1 MKSSLGIS
9 IVAACGTCFSIAAV
23 VNAQPRVVNI
33 SGATLLENYVRA
45 PASTNDYL
53 DLDGDG
59 IAGRFNSP
67 TIDQLA
73 PSLSGG
79 SFTPNHH
86 FVVQYRVVG
95 SVNGFIELMKFG
107 CGTPATG
114 DDTNVN
120 GILGNRPPAVTGGA
134 TTAYANRAAYI
145 NLGAST
151 GVYNQG
157 NPGGAPY
164 TSDSLYLALYA
175 APPSSSGGSIS
186 IDVAPLDVPTRWA
199 VQTAGTA
206 LFNATPGQPGYGAY
220 PRRSTNRD
228 GTTTGFGNLSNE
240 LPPLL
245 NGRNLFEPTNPGAAN
260 TNTIFDNPLSW
271 AVICPVVNPGTG
283 ISQLTVTQMQYLFVT
298 GRAQNGENLHAITR
312 DVGSGTRN
320 AWSNCLGVDPSWTV
334 GDNVGGLSTQAVN
347 NNIGVD
353 YTPTN
358 KGANSGVEATLRNAR
373 LGIGYIGGERGV
385 TGSGSGSWLTGS
397 NPALQIP
404 DVKNDIYGGTAW
416 VRPTADAIVHNNVNG
431 WVIGGPAILATI
443 GDPNAEPVGLGGL
456 GTANPRMCNIH
467 AAAYVNNISR
477 SIENFFS
484 VPGDPANVGM
494 PGEYAATQFTLTG
507 ALDNVHN
514 FVTPTQMDVNPAF
527 NASLQAYTLANSIYS
542 NGLFASYHASAR
554 GKVPVR
560 NAGPTYTDGV
570 VGGNNYINQAGASV
584 SYASDLTLRNLI
596 AGDFN
601 GDGLRNLNDVSNMVA
616 AWRQRNGGPTWTA
629 PSGTGAIAGAP
640 GTDAIIEVLGDFDGN
655 GSFNSAD
662 LRYFAD
668 GLAVKTSTGNID
680 RREGFASIDL
690 AFNGNFFGTTLATAK
705 PYVAGDSR
713 GDVAGAPGINRGWAP
728 VGANGVVNAA
738 DIDYV
743 YRQFKQNAYVLDG
756 AANWNV
762 IAEAVSFDLSAD
774 MTGDLIVDQADVVE
788 LVTVVLGTTMTD
800 VNLDG
805 LCNQADLDVATSFL
819 GQTGGWAK
827 GDLNGDGT
835 ITQADLDLI
844 SSCLCSGTACGDQD
858 FNGDGDF
865 GTDQDIEAFFAC
877 LGGNCC
883 TTCFCQGSDFN
894 GDGDFGTDSDIE
906 AFFRVLGGGN
916 C

>member
-9 IVAACGTCFSIAAV
+9 ILAACGTCFSVAAV

-59 IAGRFNSP
+59 IAGRFNSVS
-67 TIDQLA
+67 IDQLA
-73 PSLSGG
+73 PALSGG
-79 SFTPNHH
+79 SFTPSHH
-86 FVVQYRVVG
+86 FVVQYRSTG
-95 SVNGFIELMKFG
+95 SINGFVELMNHG
-107 CGTPATG
+107 CGSPATG
-114 DDTNVN
+114 DHTGTPPT
-120 GILGNRPPAVTGGA
+120 GIRGATPGVTGGFA
-134 TTAYANRAAYI
+134 AAAYANRAQYI
-145 NLGAST
+145 LTNAST
-151 GVYNQG
+151 GTYNAG

-164 TSDSLYLALYA
+164 TSDANFLALYA
-175 APPSSSGGSIS
+175 AAPSSSGGIFNV
-186 IDVAPLDVPTRWA
+186 DLAPMDVPTAWA
-199 VQTAGTA
+199 VQTGGTPF
-206 LFNATPGQPGYGAY
+206 FNATPGQAGYGALV
-220 PRRSTNRD
+220 RFSTNTD
-228 GTTTGFGNLSNE
+228 GTGALLSSSLPTLSN
-240 LPPLL
+240 
-245 NGRNLFEPTNPGAAN
+245 NRNLFNGNPAQAN
-260 TNTIFDNPLSW
+260 ANTIFDTPLSF
-271 AVICPVVNPGTG
+271 AVIAPIVNAGTG
-283 ISQLTVTQMQYLFVT
+283 LTQVTMSQLQFIFGT
-298 GRAQNGENLHAITR
+298 GRAVNGENLHAITR

-320 AWSNCLGVDPSWTV
+320 AFMNCIGMDPAWGV
-334 GDNVGGLSTQAVN
+334 GDNVGPLANVAADHNLGAAFK
-347 NNIGVD
+347 
-353 YTPTN
+353 PTN
-358 KGANSGVEATLRNAR
+358 KNSNGNLELTVRNSR
-373 LGIGYIGGERGV
+373 LGVGYAGGERGV

-416 VRPTADAIVHNNVNG
+416 VRPVISSIVHNDSNG
-431 WVIGGPAILATI
+431 WVIGGPAILASV
-443 GDPNAEPVGLGGL
+443 GDPAAASVANGGL
-456 GTANPRMCNIH
+456 GRATPAMCNPH
-467 AAAYVNNISR
+467 AAAYINNISR
-477 SIENFFS
+477 SIENFVS
-484 VPGDPANVGM
+484 VPSDTANFGM
-494 PGEYAATQFTLTG
+494 PGEYAATQFTLPG
-507 ALDNVHN
+507 AMDRVHN
-514 FVTPTQMDVNPAF
+514 FFTPTQMDVNPAF
-527 NASLQAYTLANSIYS
+527 NASLQTYTISNSVYA
-542 NGLFASYHASAR
+542 NGLFASLNASAR

-560 NAGPTYTDGV
+560 NAGPTYSDGV
-570 VGGNNYINQAGASV
+570 VGGNNYINQGGASV
-584 SYASDLTLRNLI
+584 SYASDLALRNLI

-616 AWRQRNGGPTWTA
+616 AWRQRNGGPAWTA
-629 PSGTGAIAGAP
+629 PTGTGAIAGAT

-655 GSFNSAD
+655 GSFNAAD

-705 PYVAGDSR
+705 PYAAGDSR
-713 GDVAGAPGINRGWAP
+713 GDVAGAAGINRGWAP
-728 VGANGVVNAA
+728 VGANAVVNAS

-788 LVTVVLGTTMTD
+788 LVTVILGTTMTD

-805 LCNQADLDVATSFL
+805 QCNQADLDVATSFL

-844 SSCLCSGTACGDQD
+844 SSCLCPGTVCGGQD

-894 GDGDFGTDSDIE
+894 GDGDFGTDADIE